1 MAVLSKG
8 DLMGANGKIGN
19 KVYYTANGKTIVRE
33 VSASNYNSKTVQQI
47 LQRVIMKTVMRSY
60 SAMKDIANH
69 SFEGVKT
76 GADCMARFSSLNVA
90 HIREKAAQM
99 VNDGVS
105 LATYA
110 QFTKL
115 GSKKFTPAPVYIS
128 EGTLT
133 QIHPG
138 ITEFS
143 AAGSAFATLDVPA
156 NTYAALANQYN
167 LKRGDQI
174 TFCTVEK
181 DAYGEYLFKYERVIL
196 DPRTA
201 DGDAAPMSS
210 PLIVDGAFGTPSR
223 RNNGEFFS
231 LAYDSEAKQ
240 LRWKSIN
247 GDVAAVAVIAS
258 RKSGSTQFRSTA
270 KFVLNEAVLG
280 SDKCSLLEAI
290 GAAQAGSTEVYIE
303 EDSALYLNNEANAT
317 SNDNDSEG
325 SNGSSSSSGSSGNEN
340 QNPSGGGDD
349 QGGGGSN
356 PGGGGFDSGE

>member
-1 MAVLSKG
+1 
-8 DLMGANGKIGN
+8 
-19 KVYYTANGKTIVRE
+19 
-33 VSASNYNSKTVQQI
+33 
-47 LQRVIMKTVMRSY
+47 
-60 SAMKDIANH
+60 
-69 SFEGVKT
+69 
-76 GADCMARFSSLNVA
+76 MARFTSLNAA

-133 QIHPG
+133 QIHAG
-138 ITEFS
+138 TTEFS

-317 SNDNDSEG
+317 AGDSENENQGGTGSNENDND
-325 SNGSSSSSGSSGNEN
+325 NEN
-340 QNPSGGGDD
+340 QGSTSGDNT
-349 QGGGGSN
+349 N

>member
-1 MAVLSKG
+1 
-8 DLMGANGKIGN
+8 MGANGKIGN

-76 GADCMARFSSLNVA
+76 GADCMARFTSLNAA

-133 QIHPG
+133 QIHAG

-317 SNDNDSEG
+317 SNDSDNDNQGGE
-325 SNGSSSSSGSSGNEN
+325 SSGGTDPEPETV
-340 QNPSGGGDD
+340 NPDPD
-349 QGGGGSN
+349 NGGSN
-356 PGGGGFDSGE
+356 PGTGGFDSGE

>member
-8 DLMGANGKIGN
+8 DLIGANGKIGN

-47 LQRVIMKTVMRSY
+47 LQRVIVKTVMRNY

-90 HIREKAAQM
+90 HIRENAAQM

-223 RNNGEFFS
+223 RNNGEFYA
-231 LAYDSEAKQ
+231 LEYDSEAKQ

-317 SNDNDSEG
+317 SNDNENQGGTG
-325 SNGSSSSSGSSGNEN
+325 SNENDNENEN
-340 QNPSGGGDD
+340 Q
-349 QGGGGSN
+349 GSTSSDNTN

>member
-8 DLMGANGKIGN
+8 DLIGANGKIGN

-76 GADCMARFSSLNVA
+76 GADCMARFSSLNAA
-90 HIREKAAQM
+90 HIRENAAQM

-133 QIHPG
+133 QIHAG

-223 RNNGEFFS
+223 RNNGEFYA

-317 SNDNDSEG
+317 ANENDSE
-325 SNGSSSSSGSSGNEN
+325 GSSSSSGTDPEPETV
-340 QNPSGGGDD
+340 NPEPDN
-349 QGGGGSN
+349 GGSN
-356 PGGGGFDSGE
+356 PGTGGFDSGE

>member
-1 MAVLSKG
+1 M
-8 DLMGANGKIGN
+8 
-19 KVYYTANGKTIVRE
+19 
-33 VSASNYNSKTVQQI
+33 
-47 LQRVIMKTVMRSY
+47 
-60 SAMKDIANH
+60 
-69 SFEGVKT
+69 
-76 GADCMARFSSLNVA
+76 
-90 HIREKAAQM
+90 
-99 VNDGVS
+99 
-105 LATYA
+105 
-110 QFTKL
+110 
-115 GSKKFTPAPVYIS
+115 
-128 EGTLT
+128 
-133 QIHPG
+133 
-138 ITEFS
+138 
-143 AAGSAFATLDVPA
+143 
-156 NTYAALANQYN
+156 
-167 LKRGDQI
+167 
-174 TFCTVEK
+174 EK

-325 SNGSSSSSGSSGNEN
+325 SNGSSSSNSSNGSSGSSEN
-340 QNPSGGGDD
+340 QGGTDPDNGDNT
-349 QGGGGSN
+349 N